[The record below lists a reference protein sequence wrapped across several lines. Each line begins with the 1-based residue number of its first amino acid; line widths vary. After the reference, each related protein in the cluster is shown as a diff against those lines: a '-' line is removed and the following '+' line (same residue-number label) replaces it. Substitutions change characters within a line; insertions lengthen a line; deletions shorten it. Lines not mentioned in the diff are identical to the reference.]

1 VRNTRRMELHAE
13 EPEAAQWRVVDD
25 GALLELLRQWLPA
38 DRPGLVLVDGR
49 SGSGKSTFAA
59 HAADLLEAC
68 VVSTDDIA
76 WKHAIFEWTDV
87 LLAGVLQ
94 PWRHGE
100 GVQFR
105 PPAWESHDREGS
117 IAVKSGVSLLVEGV
131 GAARAGLIGLADLAV
146 WVQSDLSL
154 ARTRGLARDV
164 SYVTRTPA
172 EAEAFWDKWMMEEEP
187 FLAADRPWERAH
199 LWVLGTP
206 PDGQTWIRDG
216 SITQ

>member
-1 VRNTRRMELHAE
+1 M
-13 EPEAAQWRVVDD
+13 
-25 GALLELLRQWLPA
+25 
-38 DRPGLVLVDGR
+38 VLVDGR

-59 HAADLLEAC
+59 HAADLLEGC

-76 WKHAIFEWTDV
+76 WNHAMFEWTDV

-94 PWRHGE
+94 PWRRGE
-100 GVQFR
+100 AVKFR

-117 IAVKSGVSLLVEGV
+117 IAVESGVSMIVEGV
-131 GAARAGLIGLADLAV
+131 GAARAGLAGLADLAV

-164 SYVTRTPA
+164 SQGTRTPA
-172 EAEAFWDKWMMEEEP
+172 EAEAFWGEWMMKEEP
-187 FLAADRPWERAH
+187 FLAADRPWERVH

-216 SITQ
+216 VTTQ